1 MQKNT
6 QSQLKFTK
14 SAFITSLTTLSFA
27 ILSFAPIAQADYTQI
42 APPPNLAVKAYILKD
57 FSSDHVIASQNS
69 SMRIEPAS
77 LTKIMTAYL
86 SFKALKNGHLSL
98 TQTLPVSEIAWKIEG
113 SKMFIEPN
121 KPVTVDELLHGM
133 IIPSGNDA
141 SISLAEGIAGTEVQF
156 ADMMNK
162 EAQRLGMKNTHYMNA
177 TGLPD
182 AQHYTT
188 ADDLV
193 ILATA
198 LIHDFPEQYKRLY
211 SVKEYT
217 YNKIT
222 QPNRN
227 RLLWLDPNVDGM
239 KTGHTNTAGFCLI
252 ASANRDGVRRISVVL
267 GAPTDAARATES
279 QKLLNYGYQY
289 FDTKLV
295 YKKGQ
300 SINQLKVWKGNQNQV
315 ASTVTEDLFVTL
327 PKGEYANVKAVMSSV
342 QPLIAPIKKGQ
353 VVGSVKFTLNGK
365 TIDERALVAA
375 KTIDGAGILGR
386 AWDSIK
392 LLLQ

>member
-1 MQKNT
+1 MQKMTHNLLKIT
-6 QSQLKFTK
+6 QFAVISSL
-14 SAFITSLTTLSFA
+14 SLITLTLSPLA
-27 ILSFAPIAQADYTQI
+27 KADSAQI
-42 APPPNLAVKAYILKD
+42 APPPNLAVKAYLLKD
-57 FSSDHVIASQNS
+57 FNSGHVIASQKSN
-69 SMRIEPAS
+69 MRVEPAS

-98 TQTLPVSEIAWKIEG
+98 TQTLPVSELAWKVEG
-113 SKMFIEPN
+113 SKMFIEPLT
-121 KPVTVDELLHGM
+121 PVTVDDLLHGM
-133 IIPSGNDA
+133 IIVSGNDA
-141 SISLAEGIAGTEVQF
+141 SIALAEGIAGTELQF
-156 ADMMNK
+156 AEMMNK
-162 EAQRLGMKNTHYMNA
+162 EAQRLGMKNTHFMNA

-188 ADDLV
+188 ADDLM

-239 KTGHTNTAGFCLI
+239 KTGHTESAGYCLI
-252 ASANRDGVRRISVVL
+252 STAKRNEVRRISVVL
-267 GAPTDAARATES
+267 GAATDAARATES
-279 QKLLNYGYQY
+279 QKILNYGFQY
-289 FDTKLV
+289 FDSKLV
-295 YKKGQ
+295 YKQGQ
-300 SINQLKVWKGNQNQV
+300 SINQLKVWKGNENQV
-315 ASTVTEDLFVTL
+315 ASTVAEDLFLTV
-327 PKGEYANVKAVMSSV
+327 PKGDYANVKAVMSSR

-353 VVGSVKFTLNGK
+353 VIGHVKFTLNGK
-365 TIDERALVAA
+365 VIDERNLVAA
-375 KTIDGAGILGR
+375 KSIDTAGILGR